1 MKKNIVIVSPHMD
14 DAALSMGGGILQNDS
29 KVKIITLFGS
39 NWTLDGISPDSDRI
53 TKIRIAEEQSF
64 IKKVKAEFIFCNLP
78 EATMRGYSD
87 WTMKCDLH
95 KDRELLEEI
104 IAIINKNT
112 ESEDEVYLPAAVGEH
127 IDHTLVFESIKFL
140 HNKNLRL
147 YEDLPYATYGGTTE
161 RINKIK
167 KTYQIIEH
175 LINITDVIDEKLSCL
190 KIYKSQL
197 TQEDI
202 GSVKKYAHNIEN
214 DENFYE
220 RLWSLSVK

>member
-1 MKKNIVIVSPHMD
+1 MD

-95 KDRELLEEI
+95 KDHELLEEI

-127 IDHTLVFESIKFL
+127 IDHTLVFESIKFF
-140 HNKNLRL
+140 
-147 YEDLPYATYGGTTE
+147 DL
-161 RINKIK
+161 
-167 KTYQIIEH
+167 
-175 LINITDVIDEKLSCL
+175 ITDGD
-190 KIYKSQL
+190 YKVCVCHYPL
-197 TQEDI
+197 MDWMEFNYYCRRP
-202 GSVKKYAHNIEN
+202 GY
-214 DENFYE
+214 
-220 RLWSLSVK
+220 L